1 MTRIVHP
8 RAKSRISVQI
18 FSGQRG
24 RTTSKKRIK
33 DRITNKTKHF
43 NKSFWQFLRKFT
55 REIPMSSVLT
65 LGGLPCFLKIKI
77 NS

>member
-43 NKSFWQFLRKFT
+43 NKSFWQYLGKHCQMFILLFT
-55 REIPMSSVLT
+55 REIPMSSEILIP
-65 LGGLPCFLKIKI
+65 LFLR
-77 NS
+77 